1 MSFVIQNW
9 YLILAALVSGGML
22 VWPLI
27 VSGSQGAAVGTAG
40 AVQLINR
47 EKGVVIDV
55 SEPAEFAA
63 GHVVGARN
71 APLASLEGSKELP
84 SNKTLP
90 LIVVCATGARASKA
104 VAKLTERGHTRV
116 HVLRGGMGG
125 WRGAELPVEKS
136 A

>member
-1 MSFVIQNW
+1 MNFLFDNW
-9 YLILAALVSGGML
+9 IWILTALASGVLLLLPTLQASASKGIS
-22 VWPLI
+22 P
-27 VSGSQGAAVGTAG
+27 QE

-71 APLASLEGSKELP
+71 APLGSLDGSKELP

-90 LIVVCATGARASKA
+90 LIIVCATGARANRA
-104 VAKLTERGHTRV
+104 VGKLTERGHSRV

-125 WRGAELPVEKS
+125 WRDASLPVEKS

>member
-1 MSFVIQNW
+1 VNFLLDNW
-9 YLILAALVSGGML
+9 IWILTALASGVLLLLPTLQANASGGIS
-22 VWPLI
+22 P
-27 VSGSQGAAVGTAG
+27 QE

-71 APLASLEGSKELP
+71 APLDSLEGSKELP